1 MSHENVELAYRA
13 LDSFNRRDLDGFLAV
28 QAENV
33 RADPRL
39 AAVEGGYHSHDGIRR
54 WWKSLFDGIPDF
66 TMDVVEVR
74 DLADDLV
81 LAVATRGHGA
91 ESATPFE
98 DTIWVP
104 IRFRR
109 GKVRLVGRLL
119 DRRRSPR
126 SRRGAGVAARSRRDL
141 DHR

>member
-1 MSHENVELAYRA
+1 MAMSHENVELAHRA
-13 LDSFNRRDLDGFLAV
+13 LDSFNRRDSDGFLAV

-81 LAVATRGHGA
+81 LAVAHSRGHGA

-109 GKVRLVGRLL
+109 GKAVWWGVFLTEGEALEA
-119 DRRRSPR
+119 
-126 SRRGAGVAARSRRDL
+126 AGLSE
-141 DHR
+141 

>member
-13 LDSFNRRDLDGFLAV
+13 LTRSTEGIWMVVWQCN
-28 QAENV
+28 AENV

-54 WWKSLFDGIPDF
+54 WWEESFDGIPDF
-66 TMDVVEVR
+66 TMNVVEVR

-81 LAVATRGHGA
+81 LAVAHTRGHGA

-98 DTIWVP
+98 DA
-104 IRFRR
+104 
-109 GKVRLVGRLL
+109 
-119 DRRRSPR
+119 RSGCPYAP
-126 SRRGAGVAARSRRDL
+126 GAARPSGGASS
-141 DHR
+141 